1 MEHTAEPVPPATY
14 RLPTGSIIS
23 VLGRPES
30 SEPRYWDAAQLQPR
44 ADAWGWECGCR
55 AEPEGPG
62 IFMVSV
68 CPLHGQALA
77 ARAERAARRHPFR

>member
-1 MEHTAEPVPPATY
+1 MEPRAESTPPHTY

-30 SEPRYWDAAQLQPR
+30 SEPRYWDAAEHEPR
-44 ADAWGWECGCR
+44 ADAWSWNCGCH

-62 IFMVSV
+62 FFQVSG
-68 CPLHGQALA
+68 CAAHGTALE
-77 ARAERAARRHPFR
+77 ARAERAARRHPSA

>member
-1 MEHTAEPVPPATY
+1 MEPRAESTTPRTY

-30 SEPRYWDAAQLQPR
+30 SEPRYWDAEEREPR
-44 ADAWGWECGCR
+44 ADAWGWGCGCH

-62 IFMVSV
+62 LFLVSGCAV
-68 CPLHGQALA
+68 HDAALA
-77 ARAERAARRHPFR
+77 QRAERAARRHPFA